1 MKTIQ
6 LLFISLLFFN
16 ITVAQVVPPQDDSK
30 IEEKVENIANTA
42 DESADL
48 TELTEQLQQLAAN
61 PINLNKA
68 TREDLLQTGLF
79 SEVQADA
86 IIEHREISGK
96 FISLYELQSIDFL
109 SLEDIEEILPY
120 VTVGNTEDIK
130 TTFKKYLLMATAG
143 LLFVVNVI
151 SKNKKDFATALH
163 QTRFILP
170 IPEAHGN
177 YIHNISIATSK
188 DLVLT

>member
-6 LLFISLLFFN
+6 LFFISFLVCNLTF
-16 ITVAQVVPPQDDSK
+16 AQVVPPQDDSK
-30 IEEKVENIANTA
+30 IEEKIENIANTA

-96 FISLYELQSIDFL
+96 FISLYELQSIDYL

-130 TTFKKYLLMATAG
+130 ATLKKIFSDGNSRLIVRGQRYL
-143 LLFVVNVI
+143 
-151 SKNKKDFATALH
+151 
-163 QTRFILP
+163 
-170 IPEAHGN
+170 
-177 YIHNISIATSK
+177 
-188 DLVLT
+188 